1 MDCDYRLGVANASS
15 GRPRSTIPGAHPKLA
30 GISDVG
36 GSKIFLGVLEAPS
49 KVKAI
54 ELAIRTYDII
64 NPEHQRHLVA
74 EVRD

>member
-1 MDCDYRLGVANASS
+1 MRPPADHDPRYRAPTPSWRVY
-15 GRPRSTIPGAHPKLA
+15 RTW
-30 GISDVG
+30 G

-54 ELAIRTYDII
+54 ELAIRTYDIT
-64 NPEHQRHLVA
+64 NPEHQTHLVA